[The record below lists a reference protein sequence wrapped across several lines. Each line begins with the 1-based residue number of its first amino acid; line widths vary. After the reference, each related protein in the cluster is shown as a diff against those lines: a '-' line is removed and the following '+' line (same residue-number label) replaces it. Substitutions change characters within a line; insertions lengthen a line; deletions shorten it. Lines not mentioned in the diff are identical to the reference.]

1 MLAYY
6 LYPFVQNRDVREY
19 TKEDLLKPEKVEE
32 LFDYCQILE
41 AYITKTGWQ
50 FLIESYG
57 YDKLYEIDKRSGW
70 LSDRSTE
77 SNLEEYIEQ
86 IKYEISICKEE

>member
-41 AYITKTGWQ
+41 AYITKKGWQ
-50 FLIESYG
+50 FLIERYG

-70 LSDRSTE
+70 LSDQSTE
-77 SNLEEYIEQ
+77 SNLEEYIER

>member
-1 MLAYY
+1 M
-6 LYPFVQNRDVREY
+6 
-19 TKEDLLKPEKVEE
+19 DLLQPEKVKE

-41 AYITKTGWQ
+41 AYITKKGWQ

-70 LSDRSTE
+70 LSDQSTE
-77 SNLEEYIEQ
+77 SNLEEYIER

>member
-19 TKEDLLKPEKVEE
+19 TKEDILKPEKVEE

-41 AYITKTGWQ
+41 AYITKNGWQ

-70 LSDRSTE
+70 LSDQSTE
-77 SNLEEYIEQ
+77 SNLEEYIER

>member
-41 AYITKTGWQ
+41 AYITKKGWE
-50 FLIESYG
+50 FLIENYG
-57 YDKLYEIDKRSGW
+57 YDKLYEIYKRSGW
-70 LSDRSTE
+70 LTERSSDS
-77 SNLEEYIEQ
+77 SIEEYIEWV
-86 IKYEISICKEE
+86 KNEIGNSNEE